1 MGEFVI
7 KLPDVGEGIAE
18 AEIVEWNVKVGDL
31 VNEDDPLVSVMTDK
45 ATVEL
50 PSPVSGKVLWLGATV
65 GDVLAIGSDLV
76 RLEIEGEG
84 NVTDVAPAV
93 VLPVVE
99 SPAGPEEPAP
109 ADEPEPGAEPETAT
123 PPKSKP
129 QSRTSAAALSR
140 LQGEKPIAAPSV
152 RGRARTMGVDLR
164 YVHGSGPAGRIT
176 HEDLDDFAARGGE
189 PAQRGLYADHS
200 VEEIRVIGLRRR
212 IAHKMQE
219 AKRRI
224 PHFSYVEEVDVSELE
239 TLRAQLNGLRREDQS
254 RLTLLPFLVRALVK
268 ALRDYPMMNARYDDD
283 AEIVYRYGGVHVGIA
298 AQTPHGLMVP
308 VLRHAEAI
316 DLWAC
321 ALEIQ
326 RLAEAARAGRAKA
339 EELKGST
346 ISISSLGP
354 LGGIV
359 STPVINAPEVAIIG
373 VNKIAVRPVYDHGA
387 WLPRK
392 IMNLSSSFDHRVI
405 DGAHA
410 AEFVQRLKS
419 LLEHPALLTMD
430 L

>member
-18 AEIVEWNVKVGDL
+18 AEVVEWNVKVGDL
-31 VNEDDPLVSVMTDK
+31 VQEDDPLVSVMTDK

-50 PSPVSGKVLWLGATV
+50 PSPVSGKVLWLGALV

-76 RLEIEGEG
+76 RLEVEGEG
-84 NVTDVAPAV
+84 NAGGAEPAAEPSV
-93 VLPVVE
+93 VPEGLP
-99 SPAGPEEPAP
+99 PAAGSEPAP
-109 ADEPEPGAEPETAT
+109 EPVTEAP
-123 PPKSKP
+123 SKP
-129 QSRTSAAALSR
+129 APRRRAPPAALPR
-140 LQGEKPIAAPSV
+140 AQGEKPIAAPSV

-164 YVHGSGPAGRIT
+164 LVHGSGPAGRIT
-176 HEDLDDFAARGGE
+176 HDDLDDFAVRGGG
-189 PAQRGLYADHS
+189 PAPRGLFADHS

-212 IAHKMQE
+212 IAQKMQD

-224 PHFSYVEEVDVSELE
+224 PHFSYVEEVDVTELE
-239 TLRAQLNGLRREDQS
+239 ALRTRLNAMRREDQP

-268 ALRDYPMMNARYDDD
+268 ALRDYPMMNSRYDDD
-283 AEIVYRYGGVHVGIA
+283 AEIIYRYGGVHVGIA
-298 AQTPHGLMVP
+298 AQTPQGLMVP
-308 VLRHAEAI
+308 VLRHAESV
-316 DLWAC
+316 DLWDGA
-321 ALEIQ
+321 AEIQ

-346 ISISSLGP
+346 ISISSLGS

-373 VNKIAVRPVYDHGA
+373 VNKIAVRPVYDQGT

-410 AEFVQRLKS
+410 AEFVQRLKT

>member
-18 AEIVEWNVKVGDL
+18 AEVVEWNVKVGDL

-50 PSPVSGKVLWLGATV
+50 PSPVSGKVLWLGAAV
-65 GDVLAIGSDLV
+65 GDVLAIGSGLV
-76 RLEIEGEG
+76 RLEVEGEG
-84 NVTDVAPAV
+84 NVTSMDPAAES
-93 VLPVVE
+93 PVV
-99 SPAGPEEPAP
+99 PAELPPA
-109 ADEPEPGAEPETAT
+109 AEPEPVPELVTET
-123 PPKSKP
+123 PASSAP
-129 QSRTSAAALSR
+129 QSRASSAALPR
-140 LQGEKPIAAPSV
+140 PQGEKPIAAPSV

-164 YVHGSGPAGRIT
+164 YVHGRGPAGRIT
-176 HEDLDDFAARGGE
+176 HEDLDDFAERGGG
-189 PAQRGLYADHS
+189 PAPRGLFADHS
-200 VEEIRVIGLRRR
+200 VEEVRVIGLRRR
-212 IAHKMQE
+212 IAQKMQE

-239 TLRAQLNGLRREDQS
+239 ALRAQLNALRREDQP

-283 AEIVYRYGGVHVGIA
+283 AQVIYRYGGVHAGIA

-308 VLRHAEAI
+308 VLRHAESL
-316 DLWAC
+316 DLWDC
-321 ALEIQ
+321 ATEIQ

-373 VNKIAVRPVYDHGA
+373 VNKIAVRPVYDQGT

-410 AEFVQRLKS
+410 AEFVKRLKA

>member
-1 MGEFVI
+1 
-7 KLPDVGEGIAE
+7 
-18 AEIVEWNVKVGDL
+18 L

-50 PSPVSGKVLWLGATV
+50 PSPVSGKVLWLGAAV

-76 RLEIEGEG
+76 RLEVEGEG
-84 NVTDVAPAV
+84 NVTSMDPAAES
-93 VLPVVE
+93 PVV
-99 SPAGPEEPAP
+99 PAELPPA
-109 ADEPEPGAEPETAT
+109 AEPEPVPEPVTETPA
-123 PPKSKP
+123 SSAP
-129 QSRTSAAALSR
+129 QSRASSAALPR
-140 LQGEKPIAAPSV
+140 PQGEKPIAAPSV
-152 RGRARTMGVDLR
+152 RGRARNMGVDLR
-164 YVHGSGPAGRIT
+164 YVHGRGPAGRIT
-176 HEDLDDFAARGGE
+176 HEDLDDFAARGGG
-189 PAQRGLYADHS
+189 PAPRGLFADHS
-200 VEEIRVIGLRRR
+200 VEEVRVIGLRRR
-212 IAHKMQE
+212 IAQKMQE

-239 TLRAQLNGLRREDQS
+239 ALRAQLKALWREDQP

-283 AEIVYRYGGVHVGIA
+283 AQIIYRYGGVHAGIA
-298 AQTPHGLMVP
+298 VQTPHGLMVP
-308 VLRHAEAI
+308 VLRHAESL
-316 DLWAC
+316 DLWDC
-321 ALEIQ
+321 ATEIQ

-373 VNKIAVRPVYDHGA
+373 VNKIAVRPVYDQGT

-410 AEFVQRLKS
+410 AEFVQRLKA

>member
-18 AEIVEWNVKVGDL
+18 AEIVEWNVAVGDL

-50 PSPVSGKVLWLGATV
+50 PSPVTGKVLWQGAAV
-65 GDVLAIGSDLV
+65 GEVLAIGAELV
-76 RLEIEGEG
+76 RIEVEGEG
-84 NVTDVAPAV
+84 NVT
-93 VLPVVE
+93 VVE
-99 SPAGPEEPAP
+99 AVASPPPAESEPAP
-109 ADEPEPGAEPETAT
+109 AGKPEAAAAASPPGGQPVQTVSPAPR
-123 PPKSKP
+123 P
-129 QSRTSAAALSR
+129 AAALPR
-140 LQGEKPIAAPSV
+140 PAGEKPLAAPSV
-152 RGRARTMGVDLR
+152 RGRARDMGVDLR

-176 HEDLDDFAARGGE
+176 HEDLDDFTARGG
-189 PAQRGLYADHS
+189 ASASRGLSADHT

-212 IAHKMQE
+212 IAQKMQD

-224 PHFSYVEEVDVSELE
+224 PHFSYVEEVDVTELE
-239 TLRAQLNGLRREDQS
+239 ALRGQLNSQRRADQVH
-254 RLTLLPFLVRALVK
+254 LTLLPFLVRALVG
-268 ALRDYPMMNARYDDD
+268 AVRQHPAMNARFDDEAD
-283 AEIVYRYGGVHVGIA
+283 IIYRYGGVHVGIA
-298 AQTPHGLMVP
+298 AQTPQGLMVP
-308 VLRHAEAI
+308 VLRHAESR
-316 DLWAC
+316 DLWEC
-321 ALEIQ
+321 AAEIQ
-326 RLAEAARAGRAKA
+326 RLAEVARTGRAKA

-373 VNKIAVRPVYDHGA
+373 VNKIGLRPVFEQGT

-392 IMNLSSSFDHRVI
+392 IMNLSSSFDHRVV
-405 DGAHA
+405 DGVNA
-410 AEFVQRLKS
+410 AEFIQRLKN

-430 L
+430 PQ

>member
-18 AEIVEWNVKVGDL
+18 AEVVEWNVKVGDL
-31 VNEDDPLVSVMTDK
+31 VQEDDPLVSVMTDK

-50 PSPVSGKVLWLGATV
+50 PSPVSGKVLWLGALV
-65 GDVLAIGSDLV
+65 GDVLAIGSELV
-76 RLEIEGEG
+76 RLEVEGEG
-84 NVTDVAPAV
+84 N
-93 VLPVVE
+93 
-99 SPAGPEEPAP
+99 AG
-109 ADEPEPGAEPETAT
+109 GAEPAAEPPVVPEGLPPAAGAEQAPEPVTEA
-123 PPKSKP
+123 PPKP
-129 QSRTSAAALSR
+129 APPRRAPPAALAR
-140 LQGEKPIAAPSV
+140 AQGEKPIAAPSV
-152 RGRARTMGVDLR
+152 RGRARSMGVDLR
-164 YVHGSGPAGRIT
+164 LVHGSGPAGRIT
-176 HEDLDDFAARGGE
+176 HDDLDDFAVRGGG
-189 PAQRGLYADHS
+189 PAPRGLFADHS

-212 IAHKMQE
+212 IAQKMQE

-224 PHFSYVEEVDVSELE
+224 PHFSYVEEVDVTELE
-239 TLRAQLNGLRREDQS
+239 ALRTRLNAMRREDQP

-283 AEIVYRYGGVHVGIA
+283 AEIIYRYGGVHLGIA
-298 AQTPHGLMVP
+298 AQTPQGLMVP
-308 VLRHAEAI
+308 VLRHAESV
-316 DLWAC
+316 DLWDGA
-321 ALEIQ
+321 AEIQ

-346 ISISSLGP
+346 ISISSLGA

-373 VNKIAVRPVYDHGA
+373 VNKIAVRPVYDQGT

-410 AEFVQRLKS
+410 AEFVQRLKA

>member
-50 PSPVSGKVLWLGATV
+50 PSPVAGKVLWLGATV

-84 NVTDVAPAV
+84 NVTSVAPAV
-93 VLPVVE
+93 E
-99 SPAGPEEPAP
+99 SPVGPEEFSP
-109 ADEPEPGAEPETAT
+109 ADESEPGTEPEKAA
-123 PPKSKP
+123 PPKSVP
-129 QSRTSAAALSR
+129 RSRSSAAAPSS
-140 LQGEKPIAAPSV
+140 LQGGKPIAAPSV
-152 RGRARTMGVDLR
+152 RGRARTLGVDLR

-176 HEDLDDFAARGGE
+176 HEDLDDFAARGGG
-189 PAQRGLYADHS
+189 PAPHGLYTDHS

-212 IAHKMQE
+212 IAKKMQD

-239 TLRAQLNGLRREDQS
+239 TLRAQLNGLRREDQP

-283 AEIVYRYGGVHVGIA
+283 AEIIYRYGGVHVGIA

-308 VLRHAEAI
+308 VLRHAESI
-316 DLWAC
+316 DLWNC

-410 AEFVQRLKS
+410 AEFVQRLKA
-419 LLEHPALLTMD
+419 LLEHPALLNMD

>member
-18 AEIVEWNVKVGDL
+18 AEVVEWNVKVGDL

-50 PSPVSGKVLWLGATV
+50 PSPVSGKVLWLGAAV

-76 RLEIEGEG
+76 RLEVEGEG
-84 NVTDVAPAV
+84 NVTSMDPAAES
-93 VLPVVE
+93 PVV
-99 SPAGPEEPAP
+99 PAELPPA
-109 ADEPEPGAEPETAT
+109 AEPEPVPEPVTETPA
-123 PPKSKP
+123 SSAP
-129 QSRTSAAALSR
+129 QSRASSAALPR
-140 LQGEKPIAAPSV
+140 PQGEKPIAAPSV
-152 RGRARTMGVDLR
+152 RGRARNMGVDLR
-164 YVHGSGPAGRIT
+164 YVHGRGPAGRIT
-176 HEDLDDFAARGGE
+176 HEDLDDFAARGGG
-189 PAQRGLYADHS
+189 PAPRGLFADHS
-200 VEEIRVIGLRRR
+200 VEEVRVIGLRRR
-212 IAHKMQE
+212 IAQKMQE

-239 TLRAQLNGLRREDQS
+239 ALRAQLKALWREDQP

-283 AEIVYRYGGVHVGIA
+283 AQIIYRYGGVHAGIA
-298 AQTPHGLMVP
+298 VQTPHGLMVP
-308 VLRHAEAI
+308 VLRHAESL
-316 DLWAC
+316 DLWDC
-321 ALEIQ
+321 ATEIQ

-373 VNKIAVRPVYDHGA
+373 VNKIAVRPVYDQGT

-410 AEFVQRLKS
+410 AEFVQRLKA

>member
-18 AEIVEWNVKVGDL
+18 AEVVEWNVKVGDL
-31 VNEDDPLVSVMTDK
+31 VKEDDPLVSVMTDK

-50 PSPVSGKVLWLGATV
+50 PSPVPGKVLWLGALV

-76 RLEIEGEG
+76 RIEVEGEG
-84 NVTDVAPAV
+84 NA
-93 VLPVVE
+93 
-99 SPAGPEEPAP
+99 S
-109 ADEPEPGAEPETAT
+109 GAEPAAEPSAVAEGLPPSAGSAPAPETQPKPA
-123 PPKSKP
+123 PPRRAP
-129 QSRTSAAALSR
+129 SAALPRA
-140 LQGEKPIAAPSV
+140 QGEKPIAAPSV

-164 YVHGSGPAGRIT
+164 FVHGSGPAGRIT
-176 HEDLDDFAARGGE
+176 HDDLDDFAVRGGG
-189 PAQRGLYADHS
+189 PAPRGLFADHS

-212 IAHKMQE
+212 IAQKMQE

-224 PHFSYVEEVDVSELE
+224 PHFSYVEEVDVTELE
-239 TLRAQLNGLRREDQS
+239 ALRARLNAMRREDQPH
-254 RLTLLPFLVRALVK
+254 LTLLPFLVRALVK
-268 ALRDYPMMNARYDDD
+268 ALRDYPMINARYDDD
-283 AEIVYRYGGVHVGIA
+283 AEIIYRYGGVHVGIA
-298 AQTPHGLMVP
+298 AQTPQGLMVP
-308 VLRHAEAI
+308 VLRHAESV
-316 DLWAC
+316 DLWDA
-321 ALEIQ
+321 AAEIQ

-346 ISISSLGP
+346 ISVSSLGS

-373 VNKIAVRPVYDHGA
+373 VNKIAVRPVYDQGT

-392 IMNLSSSFDHRVI
+392 MMNLSSSFDHRVI

-410 AEFVQRLKS
+410 AEFVQRLKA